1 MKELRIIS
9 IVLFSLVL
17 LTRCNSNPTERIRL
31 VDKELPIEIFVQSFM
46 ENHKDFNTNDITR
59 ERTNTEF
66 RDAMLDTLEV
76 FNILKGIPV
85 KLQRINETQGRCV
98 AQFQSW
104 IKPDGFKYI
113 RGLKVMLDSDL
124 AELYEVEVKYLKRQ
138 VNRNIERF
146 PKDFMFELTHEEY
159 DSLRCQIGTLK
170 SGRGQHSKYLPYVFT
185 EEGVA
190 MLSGVLRSKTAIQVN
205 INIMRAFVLI
215 RQTVAA
221 WQSTNLKVEQL
232 SHKVDQLNAYIEEI
246 LHDQNDVNEQQEVTN
261 NEIAIQIEMINDA
274 LDQLRFKPQ
283 QSGPRIGYK
292 K

>member
-1 MKELRIIS
+1 MDTDIVTRDYADLESIKTRIY
-9 IVLFSLVL
+9 
-17 LTRCNSNPTERIRL
+17 
-31 VDKELPIEIFVQSFM
+31 D
-46 ENHKDFNTNDITR
+46 
-59 ERTNTEF
+59 
-66 RDAMLDTLEV
+66 
-76 FNILKGIPV
+76 
-85 KLQRINETQGRCV
+85 
-98 AQFQSW
+98 
-104 IKPDGFKYI
+104 I

-170 SGRGQHSKYLPYVFT
+170 SGRGQHTKYLPYVFT

-283 QSGPRIGYK
+283 QSRTRIGYK